1 MIPARQNG
9 AISPCQ
15 PPDATCMFL
24 GLKTF
29 SKALIQSKE
38 H

>member
-1 MIPARQNG
+1 MIPAKQNG

-29 SKALIQSKE
+29 SKTLIQSKE